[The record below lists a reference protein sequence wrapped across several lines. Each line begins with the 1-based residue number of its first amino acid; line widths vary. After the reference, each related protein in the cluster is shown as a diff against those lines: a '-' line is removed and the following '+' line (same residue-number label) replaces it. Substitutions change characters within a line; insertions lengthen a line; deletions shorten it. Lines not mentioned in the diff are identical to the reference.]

1 MAAQHTQIAHCPAV
15 FLAAPASGQGKTTI
29 TAGLARYF
37 VREGKQ
43 VRVFKMGP
51 DYLDPQILAQAADS
65 PVEPL
70 DLWMADRAYCQQQL
84 YLAALEADL
93 ILVEGAMGLFDG
105 TPSSADVAEAFNLP
119 VVVVLDVKG
128 MAQTTA
134 ALALGLAQY
143 RPTIKTLG
151 FIANRCGSARH
162 AQLIADAFPADLTLI
177 GSLKRDDAVSL
188 PQRHLGLV
196 QASEQRDRLEQ
207 QLDKACAWL
216 EESKIPEKLERLL
229 TPIAFPAGFGFFR
242 LRSRTDAQPT
252 SPTLPERSRREQSE
266 TEASQKEQNIVFG
279 YAQPTVQQQNTDQ
292 LTINNNTL
300 PERLV
305 LSEAEASRREQN
317 TGFGYAQPTALSGI
331 KIAIAQDAAFSF
343 IYAANLRLLRSLGAT
358 LSFFSPLTD
367 EVLPAADAIWLPGGY
382 PELHAEQLSQNHAM
396 LKALRDFHAEG
407 KAMVAECGGFLYC
420 LESLTDLQ
428 QQSFSMLGLLAGH
441 GVMRS
446 KRGCQ
451 GMQTAVF
458 PEGEIRGHAHH
469 HSRSHDTPTPI
480 AYGRRQNHPA
490 NGEAI
495 YRQGGLTASYLHLFF
510 PSNPEAVVKLFTL
523 RASQ

>member
-1 MAAQHTQIAHCPAV
+1 MAAQNTQNAQIAHCPAV

-37 VREGKQ
+37 VRQGKR

-70 DLWMADRAYCQQQL
+70 DLWMADREYCQQQL

-143 RPTIKTLG
+143 RPTIKTVG
-151 FIANRCGSARH
+151 FIANRCGSVRH
-162 AQLIADAFPADLTLI
+162 AQLIADAFSTDLNLI

-196 QASEQRDRLEQ
+196 QASEQAGQLEQ

-216 EESKIPEKLERLL
+216 AESKIPEKLWSLL
-229 TPIAFPAGFGFFR
+229 TPVAFPAGFGFGY
-242 LRSRTDAQPT
+242 AQPT
-252 SPTLPERSRREQSE
+252 GNTHKPNP
-266 TEASQKEQNIVFG
+266 KEQGFG
-279 YAQPTVQQQNTDQ
+279 YAQPTGNTHKPSPNQ
-292 LTINNNTL
+292 PTSQL

-305 LSEAEASRREQN
+305 LSEAEVSRRE
-317 TGFGYAQPTALSGI
+317 LSGI

-343 IYAANLRLLRSLGAT
+343 IYAANLRLLRGLGAT
-358 LSFFSPLTD
+358 LSFFSPLND
-367 EVLPAADAIWLPGGY
+367 EGLPAADAIWLPGGY
-382 PELHAEQLSQNHAM
+382 PELHAEQLSQNQAM
-396 LKALRDFHAEG
+396 LQALRDFQVEG
-407 KAMVAECGGFLYC
+407 NAIVAECGGFLYC

-428 QQSFSMLGLLAGH
+428 QQSFPMLGLLAGH

-510 PSNPEAVVKLFTL
+510 PSNPEAVAKLFTL
-523 RASQ
+523 RAPQ

>member
-1 MAAQHTQIAHCPAV
+1 MATQHAQIAHCPAI

-37 VREGKQ
+37 VRQGKQ

-84 YLAALEADL
+84 YLAALDADL

-162 AQLIADAFPADLTLI
+162 AQLIADAFPIDLNLI

-196 QASEQRDRLEQ
+196 QASEQRDQLEQ
-207 QLDKACAWL
+207 QLDQACAWL

-229 TPIAFPAGFGFFR
+229 TPVAFPADFGF
-242 LRSRTDAQPT
+242 AQPT
-252 SPTLPERSRREQSE
+252 SSALPERSRREQ
-266 TEASQKEQNIVFG
+266 NIG
-279 YAQPTVQQQNTDQ
+279 LDSDQPTR
-292 LTINNNTL
+292 NNNTL

-367 EVLPAADAIWLPGGY
+367 EVLPTADAIWLPGGY
-382 PELHAEQLSQNHAM
+382 PELHAKQLSQNHAM
-396 LKALRDFHAEG
+396 LKALRDFYAEG
-407 KAMVAECGGFLYC
+407 NALVAECGGFLYC

-495 YRQGGLTASYLHLFF
+495 YRQDGLTASYLHLFF

>member
-1 MAAQHTQIAHCPAV
+1 MAAQDTPIAHCPAV

-37 VREGKQ
+37 VRQGKQ

-162 AQLIADAFPADLTLI
+162 AQLIEDAFPADLNLI

-196 QASEQRDRLEQ
+196 QASEQRDQLEQ

-216 EESKIPEKLERLL
+216 AESKIPEKLVSLL
-229 TPIAFPAGFGFFR
+229 TPVAFPVGFGFFR

-252 SPTLPERSRREQSE
+252 SSLPERLVLSETEASQKKQNIGFGYAQPTSSALPERSRREQRWK
-266 TEASQKEQNIVFG
+266 T
-279 YAQPTVQQQNTDQ
+279 
-292 LTINNNTL
+292 
-300 PERLV
+300 
-305 LSEAEASRREQN
+305 
-317 TGFGYAQPTALSGI
+317 LSGI

-358 LSFFSPLTD
+358 LSFFSPLND
-367 EVLPAADAIWLPGGY
+367 EKLPTADAIWLPGGY

-407 KAMVAECGGFLYC
+407 HAIVAECGGFLYC

-428 QQSFSMLGLLAGH
+428 QQSFPMLALLAGH

-458 PEGEIRGHAHH
+458 PEGDIRGHAHH

-495 YRQGGLTASYLHLFF
+495 YRQGSLTASYLHLFF
-510 PSNPEAVVKLFTL
+510 PSNPQAVAQLFTL
-523 RASQ
+523 RAE